1 MGRLKMHD
9 AKMTHIVDAEYR
21 SLEYDEL
28 ESNGPFVI
36 FQTHEILLM
45 CHFPVRRFPVPEIQ
59 LHRASSVILQF
70 VRIQSLS
77 FPCASFSAAPISAFN
92 YQ

>member
-1 MGRLKMHD
+1 MHD
-9 AKMTHIVDAEYR
+9 AKMTHIVDTEYR
-21 SLEYDEL
+21 SLEYIYVYDGL
-28 ESNGPFVI
+28 ESDGPFVI
-36 FQTHEILLM
+36 FQTHEILPM

-92 YQ
+92 HQ